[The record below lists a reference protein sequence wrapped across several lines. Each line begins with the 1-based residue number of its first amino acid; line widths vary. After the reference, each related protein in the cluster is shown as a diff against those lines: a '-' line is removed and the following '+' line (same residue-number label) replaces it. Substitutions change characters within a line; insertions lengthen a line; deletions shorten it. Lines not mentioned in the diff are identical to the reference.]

1 MFLRLLGLLG
11 AATAQDNDIGICY
24 TRNNA
29 RDANR
34 HTVKDNLRKVLVAAQ
49 SVRRHDAS
57 LPLCLFTDLDRD
69 TVESYAG
76 PLFRHILPDGF
87 ATFMPRSEAE
97 KELVSGAS
105 LSRAKLRSRLGRILN
120 LARAPYALTLFL
132 DDDTFACLPTDGA
145 TGVRGALRALQRRAG
160 TKTYRHYDVRA
171 HTFAKHR
178 REKIALRDAHEC
190 AWALARD
197 GSRLGAGLEA
207 HCYDALMQGAD
218 SASVSHVFRTSS
230 SHRWRLRGLTSP

>member
-69 TVESYAG
+69 TVHLVTI
-76 PLFRHILPDGF
+76 PR
-87 ATFMPRSEAE
+87 AT
-97 KELVSGAS
+97 
-105 LSRAKLRSRLGRILN
+105 I
-120 LARAPYALTLFL
+120 
-132 DDDTFACLPTDGA
+132 
-145 TGVRGALRALQRRAG
+145 
-160 TKTYRHYDVRA
+160 
-171 HTFAKHR
+171 
-178 REKIALRDAHEC
+178 
-190 AWALARD
+190 
-197 GSRLGAGLEA
+197 
-207 HCYDALMQGAD
+207 
-218 SASVSHVFRTSS
+218 
-230 SHRWRLRGLTSP
+230 

>member
-1 MFLRLLGLLG
+1 MKGQLLGLLLLCST
-11 AATAQDNDIGICY
+11 AAQEEIGICY

-218 SASVSHVFRTSS
+218 SASVSHVFRTSIS
-230 SHRWRLRGLTSP
+230 